1 MSEREGGH
9 RRQRASIGIREAGR
23 AQAAERQGQGARVRV
38 SRGRAQERGAKDLVE
53 ESRGEGYMH
62 HTYLGKR
69 CKGGR
74 GGGGEGQ
81 IDSSLTARPTAQSSH
96 PPLAQLGSAGC

>member
-81 IDSSLTARPTAQSSH
+81 IDSGLTACPTAQSSH
-96 PPLAQLGSAGC
+96 PHLAQLGSAGC